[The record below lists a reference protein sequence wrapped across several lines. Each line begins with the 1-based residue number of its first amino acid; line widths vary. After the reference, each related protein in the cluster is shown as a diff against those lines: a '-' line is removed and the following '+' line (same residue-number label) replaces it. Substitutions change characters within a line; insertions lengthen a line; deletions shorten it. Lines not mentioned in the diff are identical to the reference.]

1 MARAR
6 AYEGPP
12 GVVVAVDDNVRVLGG
27 TVSMLEDLGHTAGPA
42 TSGQQAF
49 DVVRRESDVAQVIAN
64 QGVPG
69 MSGVERVRKLK
80 DSHPRVR
87 AILAT
92 DFARCPG
99 TGRDGAAIAPTPST
113 RTSWP
118 MECEKS
124 LRAACRDALPNKSL
138 GKPLC
143 VR

>member
-1 MARAR
+1 MARAL

-99 TGRDGAAIAPTPST
+99 TGRDGAAIAGSLSR
-113 RTSWP
+113 RTT
-118 MECEKS
+118 
-124 LRAACRDALPNKSL
+124 
-138 GKPLC
+138 
-143 VR
+143 